1 MPHSEANPDLL
12 VGLDTS
18 DDAGVYRLTPELAIV
33 QTLDYFTPIVDD
45 AYEFGQIAAA
55 NSLSDIY
62 AMGGTPLTV
71 MNIVGFPINKLDK
84 SILADILLGAADK
97 VREAGAVLIGGH
109 SIDDVDPKFGMAVT
123 GTIHPDRV
131 WTNAGAKAGDALILT
146 KPIGSGIVSKAIKEA
161 MASPES
167 IAESTRWMAT
177 LNKSAADVAHGFEV
191 HAATDVTGFGLL
203 GHALEMARGS
213 GLALVLEAATVPIV
227 IGTREYAEQGLVPA
241 GSKRNLEFVAK
252 AVQYADGVDAIMRQM
267 LADAVTSGGLLLAVP
282 AHQSAEL
289 VAELRAVGLEHTAC
303 VGAFAA
309 NDDGVGRIFV
319 Q

>member
-1 MPHSEANPDLL
+1 VL
-12 VGLDTS
+12 VGLDTP

-71 MNIVGFPINKLDK
+71 MNIVGFPISKLDK

-97 VREAGAVLIGGH
+97 VREAGAVLVGGH

-131 WTNAGAKAGDALILT
+131 WTKAGAKAGDALILT

-161 MASPES
+161 AASPES

-177 LNKSAADVAHGFEV
+177 LNKSAAEVAHGFEV

-213 GLALVLEAATVPIV
+213 GLALVLEAAAVPIV
-227 IGTREYAEQGLVPA
+227 TGTREYAEQGLVPA
-241 GSKRNLEFVAK
+241 GSKRNLEFVSK

-282 AHQSAEL
+282 EHQSTAL
-289 VAELRAVGLEHTAC
+289 VAQLLAVGLEHTAC

-309 NDDGVGRIFV
+309 NDDGMGRIFV